1 MKITGSDILMVRLAP
16 YPRDAKRKRL
26 PLPDEDQSVMVRLTA
41 TASDGRVLAGLG
53 EIRALTGLTGESPK
67 AALNSTKALAEALI
81 GAELD
86 ESLDG
91 RAATAA
97 TAALMHGI
105 IERVARA
112 RHGIAQDRPVPS
124 ALHPV
129 AAGFGLDLALLD
141 LIARAQGRSMLD
153 LLGGSPAPVARN
165 VFFMPFRNP
174 GDVVNRLLR
183 EGRPQGWLRG
193 RLNRRGT
200 ALTAILSAVA
210 AGTMSG
216 GDALRGVWVDLGGR
230 WTDEDF
236 ETFLAS
242 VSDNAMLKMRGLE
255 TVLEQPF
262 PDHASAWYRAAFEAV
277 SGQDGPKV
285 HIMLKDAAVAPET
298 LEPVADYLPHV
309 DLKITPQRCGSVE
322 GVFRLLEAA
331 RGHGFRG
338 GVYLANAGRST
349 AFNSIVLATLA
360 RLVPESAFFS
370 AIPVVSGSIRQV
382 MPQLAAVEGA
392 EAPTFTL
399 PDGAGWGAELCRS
412 VLTRRLLR
420 ACFLRE
426 GAEEV
431 DHDALLEALREAA
444 HDDSDAPGEED
455 LSVEEVDGSAQDDE
469 RDDEGDD
476 DEDAPPVRPAT
487 S

>member
-67 AALNSTKALAEALI
+67 AALNSAKALAEALI

-97 TAALMHGI
+97 TAALVTGV
-105 IERVARA
+105 ERDR
-112 RHGIAQDRPVPS
+112 RGIAQDR
-124 ALHPV
+124 ALPHGLSPAV
-129 AAGFGLDLALLD
+129 RYGLDLALLD
-141 LIARAQGRSMLD
+141 LLARAQDRSLLD
-153 LLGGSPAPVARN
+153 LLGGTAEPVTRN
-165 VFFMPFRNP
+165 IFPIALRNP
-174 GDVVNRLLR
+174 GEVVNRLLR

>member
-16 YPRDAKRKRL
+16 YPHDANRKRL
-26 PLPDEDQSVMVRLTA
+26 PLPDEGQSVMVRLTA

-67 AALNSTKALAEALI
+67 AALNSAKALAEALI

-97 TAALMHGI
+97 TAALVTGV
-105 IERVARA
+105 ERDR
-112 RHGIAQDRPVPS
+112 RGIAQDR
-124 ALHPV
+124 ALPHGLSPAV
-129 AAGFGLDLALLD
+129 RYGLDLALLD
-141 LIARAQGRSMLD
+141 LLARAQDRSLLD
-153 LLGGSPAPVARN
+153 LLGGTAEPVTRN
-165 VFFMPFRNP
+165 IFPIALRNP
-174 GDVVNRLLR
+174 GEVVNRLPR